1 MRRSAGAPVSAFSTL
16 IEAMQKLKRISL
28 PLIALVLAAFSC
40 AHAQANGTAKIAVIY
55 SEAFQDPKVGI
66 TRYRALISKVDA
78 EFQPIQNELNQ
89 TAQRLKA
96 LQDEITKMQQGTTPA
111 TPAQVQAKID
121 QFDQQKKDY
130 QRKGEDAQTN
140 YQKRRAEVL
149 QPLQEDV
156 AKALDVFAK
165 ARGITILLDGSQIL
179 ITYADDAIDIT
190 NAFIADYNSK
200 NPATAAGTP
209 R

>member
-1 MRRSAGAPVSAFSTL
+1 MAVSAFSTL
-16 IEAMQKLKRISL
+16 IEAMHKLKRISL
-28 PLIALVLAAFSC
+28 LLIALVLSVYSGAY
-40 AHAQANGTAKIAVIY
+40 AQANGTAKIGIIY
-55 SEAFQDPKVGI
+55 SGAFQDPKTGI
-66 TRYRALISKVDA
+66 ARYAVLITKVNA
-78 EFQPIQNELNQ
+78 EFQPLQNELTQ

-96 LQDEITKMQQGTTPA
+96 LQDEITKMQQGATPA
-111 TPAQVQAKID
+111 TPAQVQAKLD
-121 QFDQQKKDY
+121 QLDAQKKEY

-156 AKALDVFAK
+156 AKALDVYAK
-165 ARGITILLDGSQIL
+165 ARGITILLDGSQIP

-190 NAFIADYNSK
+190 DAFIADYNSK
-200 NPATAAGTP
+200 NPATTAAGP